1 VDNYGAKD
9 SAVSDKLIL
18 LTNDDGV
25 DSPGLWAGAAALAPL
40 GEVVVVAPMTQCT
53 SVGRAMPPT
62 YSGCIERRTISLN
75 GSTWHAYA
83 VDASPALAVQH
94 AALEIL
100 PRRPD
105 LVVAGINFGE
115 NVGSAVTVSGTVGAA
130 MEGASLGV
138 PALAVSQ
145 ETDPAHY
152 YTHSGNVDF
161 AAAAHFTHFFA
172 RLLLTRPLPFD
183 VDVLKV
189 EVPQGATPQTPWRM
203 TRLSRTRY
211 YLPVKPQRADLSAPG
226 RITAHNRLELEI
238 LEPDSD
244 VYALVVDRCVAVTP
258 LSLDLTSRVSLS
270 ELTERL
276 GKTEAA

>member
-1 VDNYGAKD
+1 
-9 SAVSDKLIL
+9 VSDKLIL

-25 DSPGLWAGAAALAPL
+25 DSPGLWAAASGLAPL
-40 GEVVVVAPMTQCT
+40 GELVVVAPLAQCT

-62 YSGCIERRTISLN
+62 YSGRIERRTIGLN
-75 GSTWHAYA
+75 GSTWNAYA

-115 NVGSAVTVSGTVGAA
+115 NIGSAVTASGTVGAA

-145 ETDPAHY
+145 ETDPTHY
-152 YTHSGNVDF
+152 YTHSGEVDF
-161 AAAAHFTHFFA
+161 AAAAHFTQLFA
-172 RLLLTRPLPFD
+172 RRLLAQPLPFD
-183 VDVLKV
+183 VDLLKV
-189 EVPQGATPQTPWRM
+189 EVPIGATPQTPWRL

-211 YLPVKPQRADLSAPG
+211 YLPVKPQRTDFSQPA
-226 RITAHNRLELEI
+226 RVTAINRLQLEV

-244 VYALVVDRCVAVTP
+244 VHALVVDRCVSVTP
-258 LSLDLTSRVSLS
+258 LSLDLTSRVSLD
-270 ELTERL
+270 ELAERL
-276 GKTEAA
+276 GKTEGA

>member
-1 VDNYGAKD
+1 M
-9 SAVSDKLIL
+9 STRLIL

-25 DSPGLWAGAAALAPL
+25 ESPGLWAAAASLKPL
-40 GEVVVVAPMTQCT
+40 GEVVIVAPMTQCT

-62 YSGCIERRTISLN
+62 YSGRIERRTFSVN
-75 GSTWHAYA
+75 GSMWHAFA

-100 PRRPD
+100 PRQPD

-115 NVGSAVTVSGTVGAA
+115 NIGSAVTVSGTVGAA

-138 PALAVSQ
+138 PALAISQ

-152 YTHSGNVDF
+152 YTHSTDVDF
-161 AAAAHFTHFFA
+161 TAAAHFTQLFA

-183 VDVLKV
+183 VDLLKV
-189 EVPQGATPQTPWRM
+189 EVPLGATPQTPWRL

-211 YLPVKPQRADLSAPG
+211 YLPVKPQRSDLLQPG
-226 RITAHNRLELEI
+226 QITAINRLEPER

-258 LSLDLTSRVSLS
+258 LSLDLTSRVSLK
-270 ELTERL
+270 ELAERL
-276 GKTEAA
+276 GKVEGT

>member
-1 VDNYGAKD
+1 M
-9 SAVSDKLIL
+9 SDKLIL

-25 DSPGLWAGAAALAPL
+25 DSPGLWAAAVGLKPL
-40 GEVVVVAPMTQCT
+40 GEVIVVAPMAQCT

-62 YSGCIERRTISLN
+62 YSGRIERRTFSLN
-75 GSTWHAYA
+75 GSTWNAYA

-100 PRRPD
+100 PCRPD

-115 NVGSAVTVSGTVGAA
+115 NIGSAVTVSGTVGAA

-152 YTHSGNVDF
+152 YTHTGDVDF
-161 AAAAHFTHFFA
+161 TAAAHFTQFFA
-172 RLLLTRPLPFD
+172 QLLLTRPLPFD
-183 VDVLKV
+183 VDLLKV
-189 EVPQGATPQTPWRM
+189 EVPIGATPQTPWRL

-211 YLPVKPQRADLSAPG
+211 YLPVKPQRSDLSEPG
-226 RITAHNRLELEI
+226 QVTAINRLEPDR

-258 LSLDLTSRVSLS
+258 LSLDLTSRVSLN
-270 ELTERL
+270 ELAESL
-276 GKTEAA
+276 GKIEGA